1 MPKAI
6 KISEEE
12 LLQLRKYL
20 SSRCQLE
27 IADYTSS
34 ETLHHLLKKQGLI
47 LSISTI
53 RRIFMVVDSR
63 GTASRYSLDTLA
75 QFLSFENWEN
85 FRQAVANLHEQGFYN
100 YLMEYKDYNYLPEEF
115 FQFIVKNFSFK
126 HWEDVYKVKEFLH
139 LVIQKRDLRLLDRF
153 FETVEFN
160 LERNNN
166 RKWGMAL
173 NPLYKE
179 SKDGNQ
185 WIVEWV
191 QSNLSQN
198 LKLQTAII
206 EFYEGEDDLTGFYG
220 DWLMAC
226 QHWVKKEHRL
236 FSILLLIQKCL
247 LSGDRDQAKSL
258 FIKAE
263 SLKEYLQ
270 TKPINIHAMAR
281 FCALGTVLDFF
292 KLGVPMYFRDI
303 KDQVDRLNFVN
314 TFCRLLWQFKDS
326 VSFLDICHPNLLDL
340 SNLDTIVDIV
350 TANRLKCNT
359 WLSLAINYFNK
370 GEQDKARD
378 YLLLIN
384 GVDNTTWNSDWLQH
398 RYQIL
403 LGQLEDK
410 G

>member
-6 KISEEE
+6 KISDEE
-12 LLQLRKYL
+12 LLQLRKIL
-20 SSRCQLE
+20 SSRYQLD
-27 IADYTSS
+27 ISDYPSS
-34 ETLHHLLKKQGLI
+34 EALHRLLKKQGLI

-75 QFLSFENWEN
+75 QFLSFENWES
-85 FRQAVANLHEQGFYN
+85 FRQAVVNLHEQGYYN

-115 FQFIVKNFSFK
+115 FKFIVKNFSFK
-126 HWEDVYKVKEFLH
+126 YWEDIYKVKEFLH
-139 LVIQKRDLRLLDRF
+139 LVIQKKDIRLLNKF
-153 FETVEFN
+153 FETVEFD

-191 QSNLSQN
+191 QSSLSNN

-206 EFYEGEDDLTGFYG
+206 EFYEGEDDLIGFYG

-226 QHWVKKEHRL
+226 QDWVKKEYKL
-236 FSILLLIQKCL
+236 SSILMLIQKHL
-247 LSGDRDQAKSL
+247 LSGEKEKAKSL

-263 SLKEYLQ
+263 NLKEYLQ
-270 TKPINIHAMAR
+270 SKPINIKNVAR
-281 FCALGTVLDFF
+281 FSALGAVLDFL
-292 KLGVPMYFRDI
+292 KIGVPLYFGDI
-303 KDQVDRLNFVN
+303 KDQVDRINFVN
-314 TFCRLLWQFKDS
+314 TYCRLVWEFKDS
-326 VSFLDICHPNLLDL
+326 TCIHDICHPSYLDIN
-340 SNLDTIVDIV
+340 NLDIVVDIV

-370 GEQDKARD
+370 GEQDKARE

-384 GVDNTTWNSDWLQH
+384 GFDNTTGYSNWLQN
-398 RYQIL
+398 RYHTL
-403 LGQLEDK
+403 VEQLNV
-410 G
+410 